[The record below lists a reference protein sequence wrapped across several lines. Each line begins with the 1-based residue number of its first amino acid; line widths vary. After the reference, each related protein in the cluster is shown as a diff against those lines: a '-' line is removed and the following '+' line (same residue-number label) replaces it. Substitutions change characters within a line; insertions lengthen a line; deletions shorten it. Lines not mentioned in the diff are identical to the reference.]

1 MNSTCESYNPNVRSS
16 FQVKRNQSEG
26 EGGGGLIERRI
37 TAVIELLCY
46 YAVLLKYFTNELWL
60 IMRKYYEVLTD
71 CRKR

>member
-1 MNSTCESYNPNVRSS
+1 MNSTCESYKPNVRGS
-16 FQVKRNQSEG
+16 FWLKRNQSEG
-26 EGGGGLIERRI
+26 EGGLIERRI